1 MEATTKYDYRAK
13 VDEELSF
20 RKGQHLKILQTTG
33 NWYKAELNGVVG
45 FVPQNFIDIHLPSW
59 YQEDY
64 SRSEAQEKLMSQPA
78 GTFIIRGS
86 QNGVPGDFSISVRH
100 AAHVQHF
107 KVMRNS
113 RGQYYLWSEKFPS
126 LNQLVEYYKKNSV
139 SKQSQMFLKDTDQQ
153 KWRSKGSE
161 MFPPLPVPSHSSG
174 SPTPAP
180 QQQRPSRGS
189 EMLLP
194 LPILPLSSSSPTPAP
209 RQVLCVLCVCVW
221 FKFKFDLLLSSK
233 AFFLKHVNE
242 HYKNNSIFKHSFV
255 SQQKRHGR
263 GAEMLLPLPTFPR
276 SSSSPAAQQHKT
288 SSTLQ
293 VRALYSFHAEER
305 DELEFNAGD
314 IIEVLESSDKD
325 WWKGKLRG
333 KTGLFPSNYIKPI

>member
-33 NWYKAELNGVVG
+33 NWYKAELSGVVG

-153 KWRSKGSE
+153 
-161 MFPPLPVPSHSSG
+161 
-174 SPTPAP
+174 
-180 QQQRPSRGS
+180 QRPSRGS

-209 RQVLCVLCVCVW
+209 R
-221 FKFKFDLLLSSK
+221 
-233 AFFLKHVNE
+233 
-242 HYKNNSIFKHSFV
+242 
-255 SQQKRHGR
+255 QKRHGR

>member
-1 MEATTKYDYRAK
+1 MSTNEPSGNSAWSTIPPRKIPGSSYNLVQLPQIEPFSKKICVVQYTHLDYDC
-13 VDEELSF
+13 VSLC
-20 RKGQHLKILQTTG
+20 QILQTTG
-33 NWYKAELNGVVG
+33 NWYKAELSGVVG

-180 QQQRPSRGS
+180 QQ
-189 EMLLP
+189 
-194 LPILPLSSSSPTPAP
+194 
-209 RQVLCVLCVCVW
+209 
-221 FKFKFDLLLSSK
+221 
-233 AFFLKHVNE
+233 
-242 HYKNNSIFKHSFV
+242 
-255 SQQKRHGR
+255 KRHGR